1 MNKQE
6 IEAMRDLDELAEKAG
21 GFVFPFGDNTVH
33 YDYRRI
39 SAYCKERCIEPLDL
53 TIRELSDFVLR

>member
-1 MNKQE
+1 MSEQE
-6 IEAMRDLDELAEKAG
+6 IKAMRELDELAEKAG

-39 SAYCKERCIEPLDL
+39 SLYCKERGIEPLDL
-53 TIRELSDFVLR
+53 TIRELSDFVLQ

>member
-1 MNKQE
+1 MSEQE
-6 IEAMRDLDELAEKAG
+6 IKAMRELDELAETAG

-39 SAYCKERCIEPLDL
+39 STYCKERGIEPLDL
-53 TIRELSDFVLR
+53 TIRELSDFVLQ